1 MLLSAVHAA
10 RVILSSTLLCA
21 GPIGW
26 RALRSAGEGHRIGL
40 YGFGAAAHL
49 LDQIAVQQRRA
60 VYVSTRPGDAQAQA
74 FVRLL
79 GCCWAGGSDERPPEA
94 LDAALI
100 FAPVGALVPKL

>member
-26 RALRSAGEGHRIGL
+26 RALRSAGEAHRIGL

-49 LDQIAVQQRRA
+49 LAQIAVQQRRA
-60 VYVSTRPGDAQAQA
+60 VYVSTRPGERAGAGLRTVA
-74 FVRLL
+74 RMLL
-79 GCCWAGGSDERPPEA
+79 GGWIG
-94 LDAALI
+94 
-100 FAPVGALVPKL
+100 